1 MRNTK
6 SLQITAATA
15 AAVSV
20 ALIPGVAT
28 SATAAQT
35 HRATAAALAKI
46 PFTEATVTAAPEEDG
61 TYTIAWKAPGIRH
74 VAIRA
79 NGSTV
84 AGGGSEGSVTV
95 AGLPAADRQWFTL
108 TPSHGRPL
116 RLADRLI
123 KLEGTVNF
131 RDVGGYRTSDGHWVK
146 MAAIYRSDSLDKL
159 TLDDLAKLERLS
171 VHTVY
176 DLRMDSE
183 RGAAPDRVPAG
194 ATYMVADVLAGADVF
209 PSMPTTAD
217 EAEQGMIDLER
228 FMVSGA
234 TAKTAYKKVFDGL
247 ESGDGGVLFHCTSGK
262 DRTGWQNAALLTAL
276 GVPRST
282 VMADYLASNA
292 YRAEANAAS
301 LGQLPAE
308 QAAIYKPLVYV
319 QPEYLNAG
327 YQEVEEEY
335 GTFRGYLKEA
345 VGMDARDVRALKQ
358 ELLVG

>member
-1 MRNTK
+1 MSHTK
-6 SLQITAATA
+6 SLRITAAA
-15 AAVSV
+15 LAAVSV

-28 SATAAQT
+28 TAVAAQV
-35 HRATAAALAKI
+35 HRATAPALATI
-46 PFTEATVTAAPEEDG
+46 PFTEATVTAAPDEDG

-79 NGSTV
+79 NGHTV
-84 AGGGSEGSVTV
+84 AHGGSEGSATV

-108 TPSHGRPL
+108 TPSRGRPL

-146 MAAIYRSDSLDKL
+146 MGAIYRSDALDKL
-159 TLDDLAKLERLS
+159 TPDDLAKLERLS
-171 VHTVY
+171 VHTIY
-176 DLRMDSE
+176 DLRMDNE
-183 RGAAPDRVPAG
+183 RGSDPDRLPVG
-194 ATYMVADVLAGADVF
+194 ATYVVADVLAGADVF
-209 PSMPTTAD
+209 PTMPTTAD
-217 EAEQGMIDLER
+217 EAEQGMIDLEK
-228 FMVSGA
+228 FMISGA
-234 TAKTAYKKVFDGL
+234 TAKTAYSKVFAGI
-247 ESGDGGVLFHCTSGK
+247 ESGDGSVLFHCTSGK

-292 YRAEANAAS
+292 YRAEANAAA
-301 LGQLPAE
+301 LEQLPAE
-308 QAAIYKPLVYV
+308 QAAIYKPLLDVR
-319 QPEYLNAG
+319 PEYLNAG

-345 VGMDARDVRALKQ
+345 VGMDARDLRALKQ